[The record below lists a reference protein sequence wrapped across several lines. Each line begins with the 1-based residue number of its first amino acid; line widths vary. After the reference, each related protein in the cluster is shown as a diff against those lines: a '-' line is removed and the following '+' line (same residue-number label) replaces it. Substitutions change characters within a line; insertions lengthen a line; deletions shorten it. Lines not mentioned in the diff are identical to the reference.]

1 MSGMTTPT
9 DVSRECQK
17 AKQCV
22 IMPDEQTHDEREQRR
37 DGRGRDRV
45 RVEDLE
51 QLNVRR
57 DDGDEVAAVAAL
69 ELRGAE
75 TAQCAE
81 GLVADQRKQLEGDEV
96 VAGLLGVAE
105 DAAHE
110 REEQHTDER
119 RLERD
124 GRCEAE
130 QVKHGKAA
138 EDRDERGAEVADKA
152 HQNGEHHVAAQWLHE
167 ADEPRHDGKTASFF
181 HFAASSP

>member
-81 GLVADQRKQLEGDEV
+81 DLVADQRKQLEGDEV

-105 DAAHE
+105 DAAH
-110 REEQHTDER
+110 
-119 RLERD
+119 
-124 GRCEAE
+124 
-130 QVKHGKAA
+130 
-138 EDRDERGAEVADKA
+138 
-152 HQNGEHHVAAQWLHE
+152 
-167 ADEPRHDGKTASFF
+167 
-181 HFAASSP
+181 